1 MKHVYSKRAL
11 SLALVLLLL
20 VGSLPAAFAAGDFD
34 NPFLDVPDDAW
45 FIDDL
50 AYVYSAGMMRGTSET
65 TFSPEKITSRGMIV
79 AILHRLEGEPAP
91 AAPCA
96 FTDVPS
102 GSYYEDAIAWAAEN
116 GIVTGYG
123 DGKFGPDDPISRQ
136 QMAAFLYRYASMKGY
151 VISATG
157 DLSKFSDSGKI
168 SGYAVMPLRWA
179 TGHSLINGRNNGT
192 LDPLGYASR
201 SHVAAILHRFCNMVE
216 AQKELTTSFE
226 TKRISTSSGTVTA
239 NVLTVNTGNPR
250 VEVKACLNSG
260 KLGNAQSF
268 SSICAASGAYAV
280 VTGNFMD
287 FGSGTNFPVGT
298 VMIDGELKYIGNN
311 ISAIGIR
318 EDGSIVTGR
327 PDIRIFVTGAS
338 AQWAAIGLN
347 LPIAQQSESYSLIYT
362 AAFGSS
368 FKVTTGGYAYTVSGG
383 TVRSA
388 DRVESGRQLSIPTD
402 GFVYL
407 VCDSFISSFSPKSI
421 GPEVG
426 ESVTLKYANSSG
438 SEAFP
443 LEGLQTMF
451 CGGPRLV
458 TNGAIDN
465 YIEPQFDHYKFTDI
479 SSSRTAVGVA
489 GDNCLI
495 FVTTGSASMQQMRE
509 VMLALGCTF
518 AFNLDGGAST
528 AMYYNGS
535 TVYQAG
541 RNLAN
546 TIQIF
551 VD

>member
-1 MKHVYSKRAL
+1 MKHVLTKRTL

-20 VGSLPAAFAAGDFD
+20 VSSLPAVFAAGDFE
-34 NPFLDVPDDAW
+34 NPFTDVPDNAW
-45 FIDDL
+45 FYDDL
-50 AYVYSAGMMRGTSET
+50 AYVYSTGMMRGTSET

-79 AILHRLEGEPAP
+79 AILHRLEGEPEP
-91 AAPCA
+91 AQPCA
-96 FTDVPS
+96 FTDVPA
-102 GSYYEDAIAWAAEN
+102 GSYYENAIAWAAEN
-116 GIVTGYG
+116 NIVNGYG

-136 QMAAFLYRYASMKGY
+136 QMATFLYRYASMKNY
-151 VISATG
+151 MLSTTG
-157 DLSKFSDSGKI
+157 DLSRFSDSGKI
-168 SGYAVMPLRWA
+168 SGYAIMPLRWA
-179 TGHSLINGRNNGT
+179 TGHALISGRNNGT
-192 LDPLGYASR
+192 LDPLGYATR
-201 SHVAAILHRFCNMVE
+201 SHVAAILHRFCKMVE
-216 AQKELTTSFE
+216 TQSELTTSFE
-226 TKRISTSSGTVTA
+226 TKKIATSSGTVTA

-260 KLGNAQSF
+260 KLGNAQPF
-268 SSICAASGAYAV
+268 SSICSGSGAYAV

-298 VMIDGELKYIGNN
+298 VMTDGELKYIGNN

-318 EDGSIVTGR
+318 SDGSLVYGR
-327 PDIRIFVTGAS
+327 PDIRIYVTGAS

-347 LPIAQQSESYSLIYT
+347 LTESQQSESYSLIYT
-362 AAFGSS
+362 PAFGSS
-368 FKVTTGGYAYTVSGG
+368 FKTTTGGYAYTVSGG
-383 TVRSA
+383 VVRSA
-388 DRVESGRQLSIPTD
+388 ERVESGRQLSIPTN

-407 VCDSFISSFSPKSI
+407 VCDSFISSFSPKSL

-426 ESVTLKYANSSG
+426 ESVTLKYANNYG
-438 SEAFP
+438 SEEFA
-443 LEGLQTMF
+443 LDDLQTMF

-465 YIEPQFDHYKFTDI
+465 YIEPQFNHYKFTDI

-489 GDNCLI
+489 GGNCLI

-509 VMLALGCTF
+509 VMQALGCSF

-535 TVYQAG
+535 TIYQAG